1 MKITNNFKLPE
12 SLVRAV
18 ENHTHKGGDYSASQ
32 LGKSPREYWLNKR
45 HHDKLTSDVSD
56 NIWALFGTAVHYVL
70 EKSATENQITE
81 QYMSTEIEG
90 KTFSGTSDCLEQNE
104 TGYTVID
111 YKTTSVWSIVYKDRI
126 IEWEKQLNSYAY
138 LFKESGFDITEIKVI
153 AILRDWQK
161 SKAKFDPNYPQSQ
174 VVEITIPVW
183 ETEAQKNY
191 IAGCIRNTELFKDI
205 PDNELPLCTD
215 EELWKSP
222 AKFAIMKDGRK
233 SAVRVL
239 DSNDDAVKYIEDKKL
254 DEKHSIVE
262 RKSKAKKCLYCNC
275 TAVCEQYKTMLENG
289 EVDE

>member
-1 MKITNNFKLPE
+1 MKITNNFNLPN

-18 ENHTHKGGDYSASQ
+18 ENHNHKGGDYSASQ

-45 HHDKLTSDVSD
+45 HSDKLTSDVSD

-70 EKSATENQITE
+70 EKSATKDQLTE

-104 TGYTVID
+104 NGYTVID

-126 IEWEKQLNSYAY
+126 IEWEKQLNAYAY
-138 LFKESGFDITEIKVI
+138 LFNKSGFNITEIKVI

-161 SKAKFDPNYPQSQ
+161 SKAKFDSNYPKSQ

-183 ETEAQKNY
+183 EQEVQYLYIRDCIKNSEVY
-191 IAGCIRNTELFKDI
+191 NDC

-215 EELWKSP
+215 KELWKSP
-222 AKFAIMKDGRK
+222 AKYAIMKEGRK

-239 DSNDDAVKYIEDKKL
+239 DSNDDAIQFIEDKQL
-254 DEKHSIVE
+254 DNKHTIVE

-275 TAVCEQYKTMLENG
+275 TAVCDQYKTMSENG
-289 EVDE
+289 EIDD